1 MAPDAGFGGAI
12 YLDGNLLNKKTNDLW
27 FGWNSWNNA
36 TILQVTNVVVTA
48 SNHVFEGFWAEGCC
62 NGNQFLEYT
71 TDGQNWQSM
80 ANLAAPAAVPVPA
93 ALWLFSSAFVG
104 ILGISRRK

>member
-1 MAPDAGFGGAI
+1 VI
-12 YLDGNLLNKKTNDLW
+12 
-27 FGWNSWNNA
+27 
-36 TILQVTNVVVTA
+36 A
-48 SNHVFEGFWAEGCC
+48 SNHVFQGFWAEGGC
-62 NGNQFLEYT
+62 NGNQFLQYT

-80 ANLAAPAAVPVPA
+80 TELAAPAAVPVPA